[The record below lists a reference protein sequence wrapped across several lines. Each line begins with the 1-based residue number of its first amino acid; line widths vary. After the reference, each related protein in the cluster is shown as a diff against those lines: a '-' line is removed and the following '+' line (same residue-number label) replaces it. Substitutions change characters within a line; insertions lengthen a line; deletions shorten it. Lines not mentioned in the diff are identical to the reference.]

1 MNIARTSS
9 PENTEKDEKDRLKM
23 AGSLDTKWVDLTLI
37 AGTKH
42 YDNCQQKLSS
52 SSDAIVFIALSRVC
66 EYCDKWWKWIYN

>member
-1 MNIARTSS
+1 
-9 PENTEKDEKDRLKM
+9 M

-66 EYCDKWWKWIYN
+66 EYCDKW

>member
-23 AGSLDTKWVDLTLI
+23 AGSPDTKWVDLALT